1 MKIQA
6 CNQYCMR
13 DVVPCVQLILHC
25 ELYCYILPNSGAFI
39 AMYSDAFL
47 LLLFKADVLILGLM
61 NNVCVEW
68 KNRVILEECA
78 RGNKYKNMLILST
91 HALYTANRA

>member
-68 KNRVILEECA
+68 KIE
-78 RGNKYKNMLILST
+78 
-91 HALYTANRA
+91 